1 MTDPDLIHRRIDVLA
16 DVQALFG
23 ARAPQWLDRPHN
35 ELGGM
40 TPRTACESAAGL
52 DALGRLV
59 ARLLTARDEFGVTA
73 RQAPPPVVQS
83 TELPVVSGAV
93 SINDIL
99 DAARQRYG
107 AKAELWLDLPNS
119 ALDLASP
126 SSLMT
131 TPTGRQ
137 QIMAVLLSIPVADQ
151 PRPVE
156 EPSTPAERSRLEAR
170 SRDELGARADQW
182 LDRPQPLL
190 DDRSPRQ
197 AMASRAGVGL
207 IDRLLDEVRRV
218 AGRWFKPRKPAQ
230 EADLQAL
237 ARSVLGNT
245 ADEWLERPNPA
256 FLGMSPLSLLG
267 HADGRAWVAD
277 TLRDLSGRD
286 GGTNGRRTESARLV
300 IAGLAKDL
308 FGTDAERWLEEP
320 RPFLGGKS
328 ARAAMESAKGR
339 AQVMELLRSLAEAPT
354 PPPQPDSTP
363 SSATILALAD
373 KVLGA
378 DADRWLDQ
386 PRNEFYGESAVF
398 MLWTP
403 AGRRQVMEL
412 LTEMARGEQVV
423 ALVESDGGA
432 AAGHGG
438 ASVRLE
444 SSAPARARA
453 PTATP
458 LVNTGVTWNA
468 SGLAQPEADPAVI
481 MNLARI
487 ILGARHM
494 AWLKQPRP
502 VFNGQSAAAL
512 MTQAEGRKLVLAVL
526 KRVGAGEK
534 L

>member
-16 DVQALFG
+16 EVQALFG
-23 ARAPQWLDRPHN
+23 GRAPQWLDRPHP

-40 TPRTACESAAGL
+40 TPRAACDSAAGL
-52 DALGRLV
+52 DALGRLT
-59 ARLLTARDEFGVTA
+59 ARLLQARDEFGVTA
-73 RQAPPPVVQS
+73 PQASPRSAQKPD
-83 TELPVVSGAV
+83 LPVVDGPI

-99 DAARQRYG
+99 EAARQRYG
-107 AKAELWLDLPNS
+107 AKAELWLDLANS

-131 TPTGRQ
+131 TPVGRQ
-137 QIMAVLLSIPVADQ
+137 QIMAVLLSIPVTAQ
-151 PRPVE
+151 PRAVE
-156 EPSTPAERSRLEAR
+156 DPSTIAERNRLEAL
-170 SRDELGARADQW
+170 SRDALGARAEQW

-197 AMASRAGVGL
+197 AMASRAGAGL
-207 IDRLLDEVRRV
+207 IDRLLEEVRRV

-237 ARSVLGNT
+237 ARSVLGQG

-267 HADGRAWVAD
+267 HDDGRAWVAD
-277 TLRDLSGRD
+277 TLRDLSGRE
-286 GGTNGRRTESARLV
+286 GTAGRRSESARLV

-308 FGTDAERWLEEP
+308 FGANADRWLDEA
-320 RPFLGGKS
+320 RPYLGGKS
-328 ARAAMESAKGR
+328 ARATMESAKGR
-339 AQVMELLRSLAEAPT
+339 AQIMELLRSLAEAPA
-354 PPPQPDSTP
+354 PPPQPDNTP
-363 SSATILALAD
+363 SSAAVLALAD

-403 AGRRQVMEL
+403 AGRREVMAL
-412 LTEMARGEQVV
+412 LSEMARGERVV
-423 ALVESDGGA
+423 ALVESD
-432 AAGHGG
+432 AAGPHGG
-438 ASVRLE
+438 ASVRLNDSALAPSR
-444 SSAPARARA
+444 SSPA
-453 PTATP
+453 TLLT
-458 LVNTGVTWNA
+458 NTGVTWNA

-487 ILGARHM
+487 ILGTGHM

-502 VFNGQSAAAL
+502 VFKGQSASAL
-512 MTQAEGRKLVLAVL
+512 MTHAEGRKLVLAVL